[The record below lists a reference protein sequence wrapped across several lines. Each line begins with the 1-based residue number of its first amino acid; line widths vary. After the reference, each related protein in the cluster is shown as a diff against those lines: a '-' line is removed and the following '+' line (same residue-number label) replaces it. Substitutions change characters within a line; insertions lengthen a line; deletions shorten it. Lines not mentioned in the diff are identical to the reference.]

1 MTARLVNDRSSP
13 LYRPGDQ
20 SLGSAVLS
28 ARLALD
34 RSGEGR
40 RDLAAAA

>member
-1 MTARLVNDRSSP
+1 MTARLVNDRKSP
-13 LYRPGDQ
+13 LYRNDGQ

-34 RSGEGR
+34 RWAHVHQ
-40 RDLAAAA
+40 DLSSAA